1 MGIYCWKSSGCSG
14 WLHQSDPAG
23 LAGAGLYDKTH
34 CLDTRGEPADYTG
47 KVLVIRPNWLK
58 DSYKKP
64 EYQLFLA
71 DSGFGCSPKA
81 SGRKVFGQFLYDGEQ
96 THLDRDDFIGTARW
110 RVLTQS
116 NDPAIRAVK
125 NMVIALL
132 Q

>member
-1 MGIYCWKSSGCSG
+1 M
-14 WLHQSDPAG
+14 
-23 LAGAGLYDKTH
+23 
-34 CLDTRGEPADYTG
+34 
-47 KVLVIRPNWLK
+47 LVIRPNWLK